1 MVGAYGLAGICLTLA
16 TSAAAQV
23 PAEMQQ
29 AFRLDPESGCYSY
42 TGDAVEFTGRFRT
55 GSYVGVTMRTLDA
68 KGEPVPPSEEMRTP
82 PMDALIATGSGPET
96 WFGPLAMGGTHT
108 ITFMP
113 RAMFGSTAHVV
124 ICGRVHPPAPE

>member
-1 MVGAYGLAGICLTLA
+1 MARTYRLAGICLALA
-16 TSAAAQV
+16 TSATAQM
-23 PAEMQQ
+23 PPEMQQ
-29 AFRLDPESGCYSY
+29 AFGLDPESGCYTY

-68 KGEPVPPSEEMRTP
+68 KGEPVPPNEEMRTP
-82 PMDALIATGSGPET
+82 SMDAPIATGSGPEM
-96 WFGPLAMGGTHT
+96 WFGPLATGGTHT

-124 ICGRVHPPAPE
+124 ICGRVHPPASE